1 MKREMANNLSRFIES
16 IILLESN
23 YETSNIYENNI
34 KELFN
39 SIKVYLFLL
48 KTECIIQQ
56 KRNIK

>member
-1 MKREMANNLSRFIES
+1 MNREIANNMSRFIEN

-23 YETSNIYENNI
+23 YETSNIYEKNI

-39 SIKVYLFLL
+39 SIKVNLFSL